1 MTINEMKQSYK
12 QSYTDNVELSIFNCG
27 HEYCQPGHTWGPGV
41 RDHYLIHLVVAGK
54 GVYQVNGASHTLQ
67 EGDLFLAKPN
77 QLITYAADETD
88 PWEYYWVGFN
98 GACANKLVQQTP
110 FSDAHPVHHCK
121 DPQTVREALY
131 NIYLSRGPEPQ
142 CEALMTGYLYIFM
155 AHLMKEA
162 REAMPNV
169 GSSSSQYV
177 LAAIKYIQ
185 FNYSH
190 DISVDD
196 IAKAVGVS
204 RSHLY
209 RVFMSNVGQSPI
221 DYLTSYRISEV
232 CSLLKNSSL
241 SIAEIAVSVGF
252 FDQFYFSRVFKKVK
266 GVPPSKYLATLEKEG
281 PAAPQ
286 AINP

>member
-1 MTINEMKQSYK
+1 MQ
-12 QSYTDNVELSIFNCG
+12 
-27 HEYCQPGHTWGPGV
+27 
-41 RDHYLIHLVVAGK
+41 A
-54 GVYQVNGASHTLQ
+54 
-67 EGDLFLAKPN
+67 
-77 QLITYAADETD
+77 
-88 PWEYYWVGFN
+88 
-98 GACANKLVQQTP
+98 
-110 FSDAHPVHHCK
+110 
-121 DPQTVREALY
+121 
-131 NIYLSRGPEPQ
+131 
-142 CEALMTGYLYIFM
+142 
-155 AHLMKEA
+155 A

-221 DYLTSYRISEV
+221 DYLTHYRISEA
-232 CSLLKNSSL
+232 CSLLKNSTL

-252 FDQFYFSRVFKKVK
+252 FDQFYFSRVFKKVQK
-266 GVPPSKYLATLEKEG
+266 VPPSKYLTALDAEQK
-281 PAAPQ
+281 AAQQ
-286 AINP
+286 AQQ